1 MPAKKSLAKS
11 RKRGRKNTGSVAL
24 PIWAWVVLGL
34 VVIATGYLLFVRFRP
49 VEQPPLV
56 RQPLPDEVDVEVA
69 YVMYNHGA
77 IFLDIRPAGAYQM
90 GSIPNSINIPL
101 DELPDRLDEVPTVG
115 DIVVV
120 DESGIYAA
128 EGRDILVAAGFQ
140 RVTAMKGGLDVW
152 ILERGFPFYGV
163 FPR

>member
-11 RKRGRKNTGSVAL
+11 RKKGRKDAEAVL

-34 VVIATGYLLFVRFRP
+34 VAIATGYLLFIRFRP

-56 RQPLPDEVDVEVA
+56 RQPLPEEVEVDVA
-69 YVMYNHGA
+69 YIMYNHDA
-77 IFLDIRPAGAYQM
+77 IFLDVRPEGAYRM
-90 GSIPNSINIPL
+90 GAIPNSINIPL

-120 DESGIYAA
+120 DETGLDAA
-128 EGRDILVAAGFQ
+128 RGRDILIAAGFQ
-140 RVTAMKGGLDVW
+140 RVTALKGGLEVW
-152 ILERGFPFYGV
+152 ILERGYPFYGV